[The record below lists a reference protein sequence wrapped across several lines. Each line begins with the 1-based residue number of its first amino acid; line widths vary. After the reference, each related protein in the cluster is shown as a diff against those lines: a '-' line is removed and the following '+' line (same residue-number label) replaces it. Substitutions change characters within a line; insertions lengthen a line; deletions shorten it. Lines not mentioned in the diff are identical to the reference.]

1 MLIRW
6 LQLISLALIV
16 GVIFALRLIVM
27 PALEVLQPE
36 AAVKAMGKA
45 MSRTRRWLR
54 LLLFVLVA
62 TEVWWVVAS
71 PVGTIRTETE
81 IRTVV
86 TSASEPI
93 RQTLILVLVAIV
105 YLLTISPHRQLALRL
120 HPHRR
125 WLLDLGLIV
134 GVWAI
139 FYYR

>member
-1 MLIRW
+1 LTTDLTLLIRW
-6 LQLISLALIV
+6 LQHISLALIV

-27 PALEVLQPE
+27 PALAVLQPE

-54 LLLFVLVA
+54 LLLFVLIV
-62 TEVWWVVAS
+62 TEVWSIVAS
-71 PVGTIRTETE
+71 PVGTIRLAL
-81 IRTVV
+81 IIVL
-86 TSASEPI
+86 SAVI
-93 RQTLILVLVAIV
+93 